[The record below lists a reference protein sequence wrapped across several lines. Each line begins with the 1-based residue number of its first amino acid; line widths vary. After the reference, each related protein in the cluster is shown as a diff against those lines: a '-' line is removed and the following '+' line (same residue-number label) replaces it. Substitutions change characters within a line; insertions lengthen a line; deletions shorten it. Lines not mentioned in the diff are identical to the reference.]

1 MSSSNQAI
9 AVIGE
14 QAIVKVFNAIGYDCF
29 YDTEP
34 EAVITRC
41 QELDAAGYKI
51 ILILEKTAA
60 QIGKYLDSRAGI
72 AYPIIMPIPDTITHE
87 NYGMQR
93 LNQNM
98 EKAMGIKIG
107 ENYESR

>member
-1 MSSSNQAI
+1 MNNSNKTI

-14 QAIVKVFNAIGYDCF
+14 PAIVKVFGAIGYDCF
-29 YDTEP
+29 YDAEP
-34 EAVITRC
+34 ADVIQRCEA
-41 QELDAAGYKI
+41 LDAAGYKI

-72 AYPIIMPIPDTITHE
+72 PYPIIMPIPDTVTTE
-87 NYGMQR
+87 NLGMER
-93 LNQNM
+93 LNANL

-107 ENYESR
+107 GNL

>member
-1 MSSSNQAI
+1 MNNSSKAI

-14 QAIVKVFNAIGYDCF
+14 QAIVKIFNALGYDCF

-34 EAVITRC
+34 DAVIARC
-41 QELDAAGYKI
+41 QALDTAGYKI

-72 AYPIIMPIPDTITHE
+72 PYPIIMPIPDTITQE

-98 EKAMGIKIG
+98 EKAMGIKVG
-107 ENYESR
+107 GNL

>member
-1 MSSSNQAI
+1 MNNSNKTI

-14 QAIVKVFNAIGYDCF
+14 QALVKVFSAIGYDCF

-34 EAVITRC
+34 DAVIARC
-41 QELDAAGYKI
+41 QALETDGYKI

-60 QIGKYLDSRAGI
+60 QIDKYLDSRAGI

-98 EKAMGIKIG
+98 EKAMGIKVG
-107 ENYESR
+107 GDL

>member
-1 MSSSNQAI
+1 MNNSSKAI

-14 QAIVKVFNAIGYDCF
+14 QAIVKIFNALGYDCF

-34 EAVITRC
+34 DAVIARC
-41 QELDAAGYKI
+41 QALDTAGYKI
-51 ILILEKTAA
+51 ILILETTAA
-60 QIGKYLDSRAGI
+60 QIGKYLDSHAGI
-72 AYPIIMPIPDTITHE
+72 PYPIIMPIPDTITQE

-98 EKAMGIKIG
+98 EKAMGIKVG
-107 ENYESR
+107 GNL

>member
-1 MSSSNQAI
+1 MNNLNKAI

-14 QAIVKVFNAIGYDCF
+14 QALVKVFQAIGYDCF
-29 YDTEP
+29 YDTQP
-34 EAVITRC
+34 EAVINRC
-41 QELDAAGYKI
+41 HELETAGYKI

-60 QIGKYLDSRAGI
+60 QIGKYLDSRASI
-72 AYPIIMPIPDTITHE
+72 AYPIIMPIPDTVSQT

-107 ENYESR
+107 GNL

>member
-1 MSSSNQAI
+1 MNNFSKDI

-14 QAIVKVFNAIGYDCF
+14 QAIVKVFSAIGYDCF

-34 EAVITRC
+34 EAVISRC
-41 QELDAAGYKI
+41 QALETAGYKI

-72 AYPIIMPIPDTITHE
+72 AYPIILPIPDTTTHS

-93 LNQNM
+93 LNQYM
-98 EKAMGIKIG
+98 EKAMGIKLG
-107 ENYESR
+107 GNL

>member
-1 MSSSNQAI
+1 MNNSSNTI

-14 QAIVKVFNAIGYDCF
+14 QAIVKVFQAVGYDCF

-34 EAVITRC
+34 EAVVKRC

-60 QIGKYLDSRAGI
+60 QIGKYLDSRADI
-72 AYPIIMPIPDTITHE
+72 PYPIIMPIPDTVTNS
-87 NYGMQR
+87 NYGMER

-98 EKAMGIKIG
+98 EKAMGIKVG
-107 ENYESR
+107 GNL

>member
-1 MSSSNQAI
+1 MNNSSKAI

-14 QAIVKVFNAIGYDCF
+14 QAIVKIFNALGYDCF

-34 EAVITRC
+34 DAVIARC
-41 QELDAAGYKI
+41 QALDIAGYKI
-51 ILILEKTAA
+51 ILILETTAA
-60 QIGKYLDSRAGI
+60 QIGKYLDSRAGMP
-72 AYPIIMPIPDTITHE
+72 YPIIMPIPDTITQE

-98 EKAMGIKIG
+98 EKAMGIKVG
-107 ENYESR
+107 GNL

>member
-1 MSSSNQAI
+1 MNNSNKMI

-14 QAIVKVFNAIGYDCF
+14 QAIVKVFHAIGYDCF
-29 YDTEP
+29 YETEP
-34 EAVITRC
+34 DAVIARC
-41 QELDAAGYKI
+41 QALDAAGYKI

-72 AYPIIMPIPDTITHE
+72 PYPIIMPIPDTVTHE

-98 EKAMGIKIG
+98 EKAMGIKVG
-107 ENYESR
+107 GNL

>member
-1 MSSSNQAI
+1 MNNSNKTI

-14 QAIVKVFNAIGYDCF
+14 QAIVKVFTAIGYDCF

-34 EAVITRC
+34 EAVIARC
-41 QELDAAGYKI
+41 QALDEAGYKI

-72 AYPIIMPIPDTITHE
+72 AYPIIMPIPDTVTKEH
-87 NYGMQR
+87 YGMQR
-93 LNQNM
+93 LKENM
-98 EKAMGIKIG
+98 EKAMGIKVG
-107 ENYESR
+107 GNL

>member
-1 MSSSNQAI
+1 MNNSNKTI

-14 QAIVKVFNAIGYDCF
+14 QALVKVFRAIGYDCF

-34 EAVITRC
+34 QAVINRC
-41 QELDAAGYKI
+41 QELEIAGYKI

-60 QIGKYLDSRAGI
+60 QISKYLDSRAGTV
-72 AYPIIMPIPDTITHE
+72 YPIILPIPDTVTHD
-87 NYGMQR
+87 NYGMKR
-93 LNQNM
+93 LHQYM

-107 ENYESR
+107 GNL

>member
-1 MSSSNQAI
+1 MNNSNKTI

-14 QAIVKVFNAIGYDCF
+14 QAIVKVFQAIGYDCF

-34 EAVITRC
+34 DDVIARC
-41 QELDAAGYKI
+41 QELERDGYKI

-72 AYPIIMPIPDTITHE
+72 AYPIIMPIPDTVTHE

-98 EKAMGIKIG
+98 EKAMGIKVG
-107 ENYESR
+107 GNL

>member
-1 MSSSNQAI
+1 MNNSNKTI

-14 QAIVKVFNAIGYDCF
+14 QAIVKVFHAIGYDCF

-34 EAVITRC
+34 AAVITRC
-41 QELDAAGYKI
+41 QKLDAAGYKI

-72 AYPIIMPIPDTITHE
+72 AYPIIMPIPDTMTHS

-93 LNQNM
+93 LNENM

-107 ENYESR
+107 ENYEAK

>member
-1 MSSSNQAI
+1 MNNSNKTI

-14 QAIVKVFNAIGYDCF
+14 QAIVKVFQAIGYDCF
-29 YDTEP
+29 YDTNP
-34 EAVITRC
+34 EDVIARC
-41 QELDAAGYKI
+41 QALDTAGYKI

-60 QIGKYLDSRAGI
+60 QISKYLDSRAGI
-72 AYPIIMPIPDTITHE
+72 AYPIIMPIPDTVTHE

-98 EKAMGIKIG
+98 EKAMGIKLG
-107 ENYESR
+107 GNL

>member
-1 MSSSNQAI
+1 MNNSSKAI

-14 QAIVKVFNAIGYDCF
+14 QAIVKIFNALGYDCF

-34 EAVITRC
+34 DAVIARC
-41 QELDAAGYKI
+41 QALDTAGYKI

-60 QIGKYLDSRAGI
+60 QIGKYLDSRAGMP
-72 AYPIIMPIPDTITHE
+72 YPIIMPIPDTITQE

-98 EKAMGIKIG
+98 EKAMGIKVG
-107 ENYESR
+107 GNL